1 MQPETPPENTQK
13 DKSVGSSQINRQ
25 LYEVLWQFY
34 DRGYQ
39 LVSLS
44 PLMATIKSNIEGRRR
59 NDMQLNRSNQIN
71 IYICSS
77 PKLNHRQQSY
87 RTHKNQNSIRAI
99 NHS

>member
-1 MQPETPPENTQK
+1 MEEDCCVSLREGNFNKKNTNNLALSFPISPSAMKAIMQPKTPPENTQK

-44 PLMATIKSNIEGRRR
+44 PLMATTT
-59 NDMQLNRSNQIN
+59 QPLQSNQHLHLLMN
-71 IYICSS
+71 
-77 PKLNHRQQSY
+77 
-87 RTHKNQNSIRAI
+87 
-99 NHS
+99 